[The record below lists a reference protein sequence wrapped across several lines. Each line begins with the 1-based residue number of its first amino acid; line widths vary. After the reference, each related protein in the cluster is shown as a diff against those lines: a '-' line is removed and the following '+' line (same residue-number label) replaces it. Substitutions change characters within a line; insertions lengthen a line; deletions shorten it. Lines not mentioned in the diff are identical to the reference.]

1 MEKRIG
7 VVAILLHKRNNVQ
20 KLNSILSN
28 HGEIIIGRMGLPLR
42 DKGINI
48 ISLIVEGDTDRIGS
62 LTGKIGKLEGI
73 QVKSVLTGY
82 REEDNDHKNGGKLE
96 EFH

>member
-7 VVAILLHKRNNVQ
+7 VIAILVNSRQHIQ
-20 KLNSILSN
+20 KLNSILSE
-28 HGEIIIGRMGLPLR
+28 HSEIIFGRMGLPMR
-42 DKGINI
+42 DKGISV
-48 ISLIVEGDTDRIGS
+48 ISLIIEGTTDNIGS

-73 QVKSVLTGY
+73 QVKSVLTRY
-82 REEDNDHKNGGKLE
+82 REESDDKAINPDPK